1 MLAHVLLLAIAAA
14 TPSPV
19 PAATPTTD
27 PCAGLLNQLNRP
39 TIGYSPCAA
48 KRGTAV
54 LEMGYQHQWNADS
67 TTRDQFGQ
75 GFLRFGVAPQLEL
88 DVIGPNGIAQRGP
101 SSDAF
106 GFADS
111 GIGFKYE
118 LLAAAQ
124 WQLGVDGLY
133 TTPNGARA
141 LTAGNSTLTTN
152 FDAVYQLTKTT
163 SFASTL
169 SFAAAGGF
177 GVSGEH
183 ARYGTF
189 MPSCLVLQQF
199 DSSTQ
204 AYVEYVNVSRT
215 APDLGVSSFLDAGL
229 QQLVGTKVELDV
241 EYGHS
246 LSGATAQRFNY
257 IGAGLGILVP

>member
-1 MLAHVLLLAIAAA
+1 MLAHALILAVAAA
-14 TPSPV
+14 TPSPAPTV
-19 PAATPTTD
+19 TPTTD

-54 LEMGYQHQWNADS
+54 LEMGYQHQWNSDS
-67 TTRDQFGQ
+67 TTRDQYGQ
-75 GFLRFGVAPQLEL
+75 GFLRFGFAPQLEL
-88 DVIGPNGIAQRGP
+88 DVIGPNDIAQRGP

-118 LLAAAQ
+118 LLAAPQ

-141 LTAGNSTLTTN
+141 FTSGNSTLVTN
-152 FDAVYQLTKTT
+152 FDATYQLTKTT
-163 SFASTL
+163 SLASTL

-177 GVSGEH
+177 SVSGEH
-183 ARYGTF
+183 ARYGAF
-189 MPSCLVLQQF
+189 MPSCLALQQF
-199 DSSTQ
+199 GGLTQ
-204 AYVEYVNVSRT
+204 GYVEYVNVSRT
-215 APDLGVSSFLDAGL
+215 APDLGDSSFLDAGL
-229 QQLVGTKVELDV
+229 QRLVGTNVELDV

-246 LSGATAQRFNY
+246 LSGVTAQRFNY